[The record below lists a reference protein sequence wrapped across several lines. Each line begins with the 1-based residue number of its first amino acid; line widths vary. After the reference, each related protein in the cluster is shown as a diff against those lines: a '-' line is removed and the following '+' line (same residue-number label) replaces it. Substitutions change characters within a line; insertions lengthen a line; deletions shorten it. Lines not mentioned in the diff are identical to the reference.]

1 MPASGFRGT
10 NDMQV
15 WRLSFILALALAAS
29 PFIAAANPPTPA
41 TASESNRLINSISTP
56 SDFSDVS
63 TDQTIALRHNLS
75 GLIFN
80 FSNSVQYNTLA
91 NVQYGFAFKSAR
103 PYGYEA
109 TQLFNFPG
117 INNKSVEHVVDQS
130 VSMMPEFRYLTG
142 FKDDSGLDKTGS
154 PLPPHT
160 TRRIVFNY
168 NGKEQFMRWSYAIV
182 GDWLLLQRTEAP
194 MQDAASADA
203 QSESAVLDEIR
214 ELVDHRISTSTNSS
228 PSP

>member
-1 MPASGFRGT
+1 
-10 NDMQV
+10 MQV

-91 NVQYGFAFKSAR
+91 NVQ
-103 PYGYEA
+103 
-109 TQLFNFPG
+109 
-117 INNKSVEHVVDQS
+117 HVVDQS